1 MKINGL
7 IAYDYQSN
15 GNQLAL
21 VLGCTVDQALK
32 MDVSR
37 VEVKTDAGD
46 LVEAFAG
53 YAKRSATV
61 DATTGRVTLLC
72 QLDTDG
78 SGAALNALAQE
89 LAASKAQNASLQA
102 QLTEQAAAIKELAA
116 LIKGEQA

>member
-7 IAYDYQSN
+7 TAYDYQSN

-21 VLGCTVDQALK
+21 VLGCTVDQALG

-61 DATTGRVTLLC
+61 DATTDRVTLLC

-102 QLTEQAAAIKELAA
+102 QLSEQAAAIKELAA
-116 LIKGEQA
+116 LIKGERA